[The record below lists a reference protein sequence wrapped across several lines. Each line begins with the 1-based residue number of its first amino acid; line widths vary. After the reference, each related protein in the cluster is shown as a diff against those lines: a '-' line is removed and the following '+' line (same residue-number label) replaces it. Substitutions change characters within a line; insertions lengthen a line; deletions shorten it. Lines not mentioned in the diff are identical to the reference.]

1 MEDVRHTLQCGGR
14 QTRMAK
20 VLLVEDDSEIAEI
33 AVQVIT
39 QSNHIV
45 EHAGNVGEALDRLA
59 ASDFDLI
66 VLDWNLPDG
75 EGIEVLQSY
84 RRKKGIAPVIM
95 LTAKTTIDDKEV
107 GFEAGADDY
116 LTKPFNSRE
125 LTARIEAL
133 LRRPKEIVE
142 QNLVARFIELRCNSC
157 QVFKHGA
164 EVRLLPKEFA
174 LLEFLMRHAGQV
186 FSADQLLERVWRSD
200 SESMRETVVSTVNR
214 LRNKID
220 EPGEPSIIENLRGMG
235 YRVPR

>member
-1 MEDVRHTLQCGGR
+1 
-14 QTRMAK
+14 MAK